1 MVWPEGGQGVRLGTF
16 FMPPSPPGAHSSHFY
31 SPLFFLFL
39 SRPVGCAAER
49 CLGCTSEPTERPR
62 CQPRSEVIHIPLAPT
77 AQSDKFPPKEHPAA
91 PFSQLVHVHE
101 RRALAGA
108 LAGSRPST
116 KAPQAQRHT
125 RARLGH
131 MALMDTQHWAL
142 GLDAGRAVAEQ
153 PVGERHWALGRWR
166 ICRSRPRK
174 TTPLHWLE
182 ASIDAVVL
190 CIVATAARVVSL
202 RP

>member
-1 MVWPEGGQGVRLGTF
+1 MVWPEGGHRARSGTC
-16 FMPPSPPGAHSSHFY
+16 FMGAGPSGAHSSHFS
-31 SPLFFLFL
+31 SPLFFLFP

-77 AQSDKFPPKEHPAA
+77 AQSDKFPPKEHPPAR
-91 PFSQLVHVHE
+91 FSQLVHVHE
-101 RRALAGA
+101 RRVLAGA

-125 RARLGH
+125 RAKLGH
-131 MALMDTQHWAL
+131 VTVINMPHWVC
-142 GLDAGRAVAEQ
+142 GGMPGRAVAEQ
-153 PVGERHWALGRWR
+153 LVGGRFCEMAGAAC
-166 ICRSRPRK
+166 CRSRPRK

-182 ASIDAVVL
+182 ASIDAVLL

-202 RP
+202 WP

>member
-1 MVWPEGGQGVRLGTF
+1 MEWPEGGHRVRLGTF

-49 CLGCTSEPTERPR
+49 CLRCTSEPIERPR
-62 CQPRSEVIHIPLAPT
+62 CQPRSEVIHILLTPT
-77 AQSDKFPPKEHPAA
+77 AQSDKFPPKEHPPAR
-91 PFSQLVHVHE
+91 FSQLVHVHE
-101 RRALAGA
+101 RRVLAGA

-125 RARLGH
+125 RAKLGH

-182 ASIDAVVL
+182 ASIDAVLL

-202 RP
+202 WP